1 MISIEGP
8 ESVDHETLF
17 ELVKFF
23 GLDTMFTVVITL
35 ACII

>member
-17 ELVKFF
+17 ELVKLFS
-23 GLDTMFTVVITL
+23 LDAMFTVVITL
-35 ACII
+35 ASVI